1 MAPSLTDQQRQAL
14 HATDDAGPV
23 TVVDPTTHTQYVLV
37 RADVFQD
44 LQHSLQDVD
53 PRAAYALVDRL
64 MADDDAHDP
73 TLASYQSD
81 TLSGETA

>member
-37 RADVFQD
+37 RRNVFQD
-44 LQHSLQDVD
+44 LQHLFQAWTPGPPMRS
-53 PRAAYALVDRL
+53 
-64 MADDDAHDP
+64 
-73 TLASYQSD
+73 
-81 TLSGETA
+81 